1 MQGTGGGRDPG
12 RTRYGC
18 FLPDLTGLARDPS
31 AADLPLPL
39 WTTGRRMASGARA
52 GLDAP
57 AARRHVPRMNGTA
70 FDTLAAARELEA
82 AGLARDRAAAIVGV
96 VRRADAAD
104 RETLATKAD
113 IANMATKADLAGLEA
128 RLTRRL
134 VMLGAAIGGM
144 LAAAA
149 AMLEFL

>member
-39 WTTGRRMASGARA
+39 WTTGRHMASGACA

-57 AARRHVPRMNGTA
+57 AARRHVPRMNATA
-70 FDTLAAARELEA
+70 FDTLAAARELKA
-82 AGLARDRAAAIVGV
+82 AGVARDRAAATAGIA
-96 VRRADAAD
+96 RRADAAD

-113 IANMATKADLAGLEA
+113 LEAGIASLEA

-144 LAAAA
+144 LAAAV
-149 AMLEFL
+149 AMLKFL